1 MKNILILV
9 LCSFCLCVAQTQKEI
24 SDAQGE
30 YKKLDKELNDAYQ
43 SILFGYQSDTL
54 FINNLKKS
62 QRIWIQLRD
71 AELAMRYPEINKDYS
86 GVNPV
91 CVASY
96 LAGLTFDRIQ
106 TLRVWLDGIDDSSE
120 CLGSVKQ
127 RDGLSFNI
135 PHIKYY
141 FDGDSARWVKIP
153 AKLEHSEEV
162 VLEEGQNIKN
172 GKMQVI
178 RFDLNEDKIPEYFI
192 IKGCGNGG
200 CGYTIYDGKTYSL
213 LGEIFGD
220 PVLISEGKRFGYY
233 LIMTYSHQSANSGN
247 WTVYEFNGRKYQVTR
262 SMLLKGDDVESLFE
276 MINGAS
282 KSK

>member
-120 CLGSVKQ
+120 MF
-127 RDGLSFNI
+127 RLSET
-135 PHIKYY
+135 K
-141 FDGDSARWVKIP
+141 GW
-153 AKLEHSEEV
+153 
-162 VLEEGQNIKN
+162 
-172 GKMQVI
+172 
-178 RFDLNEDKIPEYFI
+178 I
-192 IKGCGNGG
+192 I
-200 CGYTIYDGKTYSL
+200 
-213 LGEIFGD
+213 F
-220 PVLISEGKRFGYY
+220 
-233 LIMTYSHQSANSGN
+233 
-247 WTVYEFNGRKYQVTR
+247 
-262 SMLLKGDDVESLFE
+262 
-276 MINGAS
+276 
-282 KSK
+282 